1 MRYWLVMPAAGV
13 GRRFGNTKPKQYAPL
28 QGRTVIEWALAP
40 FLADP
45 SCAGVSISLAA
56 DDPYWGEVAER
67 LTKLPGRVPELI
79 FAGGGVERSH
89 SVRKGLAAL
98 GNRAAAD
105 DWVLV
110 HDAARPCLAP
120 NDLQHLLDRLHSH
133 PVGGLL
139 ATPAADTLKR
149 ASTEPHT
156 RADPRSSSAVH
167 SSSERRKGTYTRSEV
182 LPKIEP
188 DTSAKPRTSTD
199 PHSKAQPRSAAE
211 SRTSTDQRSGVPP
224 RTSAESHASAAAT
237 SSGSADPEVEQTV
250 DRAGLWR
257 ALTPQMFRYELLCDA
272 LDRAIANGRL
282 PTDEAQALEWVGEHP
297 VLVQGSAAN
306 IKITSAD
313 DLVLAAALLNARE
326 NATVTR

>member
-56 DDPYWGEVAER
+56 DDPYWGEVADR
-67 LTKLPGRVPELI
+67 LAKLDRRVPEI
-79 FAGGGVERSH
+79 IRAGGGVERSH

-98 GNRAAAD
+98 GTRAAAE

-110 HDAARPCLAP
+110 HDAARPCLSP
-120 NDLQHLLDRLHSH
+120 NDLQHLLERLHTH

-149 ASTEPHT
+149 ASTEPE
-156 RADPRSSSAVH
+156 SS
-167 SSSERRKGTYTRSEV
+167 KDLTRS
-182 LPKIEP
+182 P
-188 DTSAKPRTSTD
+188 
-199 PHSKAQPRSAAE
+199 AQPRSSAEPRRPAEPRSSAEPRRSPEPRSGAAE
-211 SRTSTDQRSGVPP
+211 TRRAVEPQSSAETRSGPNP
-224 RTSAESHASAAAT
+224 TLTTSSHASA
-237 SSGSADPEVEQTV
+237 DPQVAQTV
-250 DRAGLWR
+250 DRSGLWR
-257 ALTPQMFRYELLCDA
+257 ALTPQMFRYEALCDA
-272 LDRAIANGRL
+272 LDRSIAAGRM

-326 NATVTR
+326 TAAVTR

>member
-13 GRRFGNTKPKQYAPL
+13 GRRFGNTKPKQYALL

-40 FLADP
+40 FLMDP

-67 LTKLPGRVPELI
+67 LAKLPGRTPELI

-98 GNRAAAD
+98 SSRALAD

-110 HDAARPCLAP
+110 HDAARPCLSSD
-120 NDLQHLLDRLHSH
+120 DLQHLLNRLGSH
-133 PVGGLL
+133 RVGGIL

-149 ASTEPHT
+149 ASTEF
-156 RADPRSSSAVH
+156 RASVDPR
-167 SSSERRKGTYTRSEV
+167 
-182 LPKIEP
+182 P
-188 DTSAKPRTSTD
+188 
-199 PHSKAQPRSAAE
+199 
-211 SRTSTDQRSGVPP
+211 
-224 RTSAESHASAAAT
+224 
-237 SSGSADPEVEQTV
+237 SSGPRGTPVVDPEVAQTV

-257 ALTPQMFRYELLCDA
+257 ALTPQMFRYEMLCDA
-272 LDRAIANGRL
+272 LDRSLATNRL
-282 PTDEAQALEWVGEHP
+282 PTDEAQALEWTGEHP

-326 NATVTR
+326 STPVAR

>member
-45 SCAGVSISLAA
+45 SCAGVSVSLAA
-56 DDPYWGEVAER
+56 DDPYWGEVADR
-67 LTKLPGRVPELI
+67 LAKLPGRVPELS

-98 GNRAAAD
+98 GARAAPD

-110 HDAARPCLAP
+110 HDAARPCLSP
-120 NDLQHLLDRLHSH
+120 DDLQHLLDRLHSH

-149 ASTEPHT
+149 ASTEPH
-156 RADPRSSSAVH
+156 SST
-167 SSSERRKGTYTRSEV
+167 ERRKKTYIRPET
-182 LPKIEP
+182 LPKTEP
-188 DTSAKPRTSTD
+188 PTSP
-199 PHSKAQPRSAAE
+199 
-211 SRTSTDQRSGVPP
+211 PP
-224 RTSAESHASAAAT
+224 RTSAESHASAALP
-237 SSGSADPEVEQTV
+237 SSANPDPDVAETV

-282 PTDEAQALEWVGEHP
+282 PTDEAQALEWVGERP

-326 NATVTR
+326 NTPVAR

>member
-45 SCAGVSISLAA
+45 SCAGVSVSLAA
-56 DDPYWGEVAER
+56 DDPYWGEVAAR
-67 LTKLPGRVPELI
+67 LAKLPGRTPELI

-98 GNRAAAD
+98 GTRAAAD

-110 HDAARPCLAP
+110 HDAARPCLSA
-120 NDLQHLLDRLHSH
+120 NDLQHLLDRLGSH

-149 ASTEPHT
+149 ASTEPRT
-156 RADPRSSSAVH
+156 SADSRPNATSRSSA
-167 SSSERRKGTYTRSEV
+167 ERRRKTYIRTDPGT
-182 LPKIEP
+182 KIEP
-188 DTSAKPRTSTD
+188 LTSSQPRTRTESYTRTE
-199 PHSKAQPRSAAE
+199 PHTATE
-211 SRTSTDQRSGVPP
+211 SRTSDQPP
-224 RTSAESHASAAAT
+224 RPSAEPLAIPN
-237 SSGSADPEVEQTV
+237 ADPEVAQTV

-282 PTDEAQALEWVGEHP
+282 PTDEAQALEWVGQHP

-326 NATVTR
+326 NATVAR